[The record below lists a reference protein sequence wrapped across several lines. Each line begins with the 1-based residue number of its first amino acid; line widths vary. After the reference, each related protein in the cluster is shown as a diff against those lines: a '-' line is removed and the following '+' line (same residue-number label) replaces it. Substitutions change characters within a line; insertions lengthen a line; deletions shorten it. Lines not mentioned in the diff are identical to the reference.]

1 MMLLSAFLLN
11 LALHHLR
18 LIKQR
23 WQKIITALTQ
33 VPTSDETDFTSHIYL
48 LEGC

>member
-23 WQKIITALTQ
+23 WQKNDNSTNSGAHQ
-33 VPTSDETDFTSHIYL
+33 
-48 LEGC
+48 

>member
-18 LIKQR
+18 LTKTA
-23 WQKIITALTQ
+23 KKMITALTQ